1 MLRKKSPSSSKVA
14 SQQQKHFSL
23 RKNDKAGMLK
33 RKTNTLK
40 NLKAPFSMSAKQLSF
55 HNSMHKPLDV
65 PLAERS
71 RPQTLEEILGQEK
84 LLEPGSPLESMIRSD
99 SYSSFILWG
108 PPGTGKTTIARLIE
122 KSQNFD
128 GQSPG
133 QALQRKP
140 QDPALCR

>member
-1 MLRKKSPSSSKVA
+1 
-14 SQQQKHFSL
+14 
-23 RKNDKAGMLK
+23 MLK

-122 KSQNFD
+122 KWN
-128 GQSPG
+128 
-133 QALQRKP
+133 RKNHHR
-140 QDPALCR
+140 PAHRKKHPARFLFFKCGTQ